1 MGPDQQ
7 RLTPDERSN
16 LVAFIDGE
24 LGEAETQAISTKL
37 AHSVTARRELDALKR
52 SWELLDHLTKPV
64 ASEALATRTLTSA
77 RGLVSKDERII
88 EGATAIVRRA
98 LKIVAFAGVLV
109 VSFAVGLILTRWAW
123 PNPTDR
129 LARRLS
135 IAEHVD
141 EYEAIG
147 SFEFLELLEKSP
159 NF

>member
-52 SWELLDHLTKPV
+52 SWELLDHLPKPV
-64 ASEALATRTLTSA
+64 ASEALATRTLTSV
-77 RGLVSKDERII
+77 RSLVSKDERLF
-88 EGATAIVRRA
+88 EGANAFIRRA
-98 LKIVAFAGVLV
+98 LRVAAWSTVLV
-109 VSFAVGLILTRWAW
+109 VAFAVGLILTRWAW

-141 EYEAIG
+141 EYQTVG
-147 SFEFLELLEKSP
+147 SFELLELLEKSP
-159 NF
+159 SF